1 MKADKTL
8 GAISWPRLSVAALA
22 RRRFGSGDRR
32 PTPGP
37 RLITGILPNFG
48 RLRPEW
54 SAHDRTGEKRMARAT
69 KKGGAS
75 PAASKK
81 GPAAAGRGHP
91 RTAMSRTPRSKS
103 RRSSKIA
110 GQATAAKTTAR
121 SASARSSKDELQP
134 RVEKL
139 ERATMTLRT
148 ANGDL
153 QRTVAETAER
163 LSELQDKIDQLENK
177 IAAIGS
183 AGDPDRPADDVS
195 GRSDHDHGDAVPP
208 GVAVSEPEP
217 PGEEDRPVL
226 EHPDRELG
234 SD

>member
-1 MKADKTL
+1 
-8 GAISWPRLSVAALA
+8 VC
-22 RRRFGSGDRR
+22 RRRQRYDGYARHLLINFHTGSPDSAKCWRFYRDRM
-32 PTPGP
+32 PGQDSNATERRAFLGTCIGEAEP
-37 RLITGILPNFG
+37 R
-48 RLRPEW
+48 R
-54 SAHDRTGEKRMARAT
+54 K
-69 KKGGAS
+69 
-75 PAASKK
+75 
-81 GPAAAGRGHP
+81 
-91 RTAMSRTPRSKS
+91 
-103 RRSSKIA
+103 
-110 GQATAAKTTAR
+110 
-121 SASARSSKDELQP
+121 
-134 RVEKL
+134 
-139 ERATMTLRT
+139 RATMTLRT
-148 ANGDL
+148 ANRDL